1 MKRKHRNIILAI
13 LMVIS
18 VSLFSSCN
26 SCSSCNKSLNE
37 LKSDNGVTLI
47 GGNFEK
53 KAKLITE
60 KLQATDENVLQSV
73 EKLPDEFQTYEGSD
87 LVAMDISV
95 QSNGVKVQPNGK
107 VKVSVPT
114 PIEGAT
120 KYWVF
125 HVKSEEEVEQL
136 DSEFKDEKLTF
147 ETDSFSMFIFI
158 DAESGEKVTI
168 KNQGPCV
175 GIVDVKIKTK
185 GYLRDIVREF
195 SINSDEEKTFY
206 IKKGTLINIS
216 LWGGY
221 DVDYKGLYRQV
232 NGVIEDKPFSTS
244 QFPQYTVEEGEQTI
258 VAKFAGDLN
267 GVYQLWAFP
276 GESGVPV
283 VFPDGRAATEL
294 YVKPGNPNNIDI
306 TALMIKGLKRK
317 NEKLMYT
324 LLSPEQYDII
334 GLDKL
339 DYSKEGS
346 YRVEFIAK
354 ENKELW
360 ASITIHISEK
370 NGDVSAITTTG
381 GKFYV
386 NDKVDELL
394 NEKSFLFADKRYEY
408 KLTAVPDRTFDFG
421 GWYVCHEGGIVGQK
435 LSDELVYEVKQ
446 GEYDLTILA
455 LFTIKPEF
463 SNKQEVYQVR
473 IEPGESNIPLGFHN
487 GKPTEYIAT
496 SIFYKPGAP
505 EIDLLKLEITGLRRN
520 DELEDPY
527 EYVPLYFGDYT
538 IDYDGLDFRKEGKYY
553 VKYKLVSED
562 VDNSFM
568 VHVSNQFS
576 NLTVEFS
583 GKGKV
588 EDVRYGKYPI
598 TKSDTPETLEY
609 FPLHDFR
616 KIVATPAEGY
626 KFIGWYSVD
635 ENGKCS
641 EEPISL
647 ESEYIYYQ
655 NGKDEHIK
663 AVFVEI
669 ITNLT
674 VSCDGF
680 EYGNFYYNLDSKE
693 MPNLANLV
701 VKNEKGRTL
710 NASEFIVDASKVN
723 YEKTG
728 TYEISITYKYDE
740 EVKTSLTVE
749 VPKAETYSYIETED
763 VEKGIVK
770 MNDKI
775 IVKDPD
781 GYREEVDLGGTLTL
795 TAEPKEGY
803 KFGGWYIANNFGEEK
818 RHYSTNATETFTIT
832 GNTYIFARFI
842 EKDMV
847 TLTVIA
853 DEGGYV
859 FEYNENETPQNMK
872 RLEIAVREG
881 EKVKV
886 FASGEYVYSKFVGWY
901 DGEGENATLISTE
914 YLHEFIVMKETTVY
928 ARFEKAFSVSAIIEN
943 GGEFVDGPYVSED
956 GFYRDDLPENSE
968 VTIEVKAKEGYY
980 FVGWFISA
988 DYYSIEGLLS
998 TELKHTFI
1006 VNEET
1011 NNLHL
1016 TALFRAIATEIKLED
1031 SSDYGFYLDNDGNLV
1046 TEYLLNLNQEFYA
1059 LPEGL
1064 PLLGKIGD
1072 KYERLILGLEYR
1084 IESTINYTENGKFDT
1099 SKEGTYTI
1107 TYTYLNNPELKVVI
1121 TLKVIE
1127 LVRFLAQCSPYD
1139 GGYLLED
1146 GQRVDFGNGKM
1157 MEKGSEITLTA
1168 VAESEYNFV
1177 GWFYFDSDQSEKLVS
1192 TDATYTFMVNEERH
1206 VYAKFIEK
1214 EMHLFNAYP
1223 TEAGYITENGQE
1235 IDFGNGRRVEKGTQI
1250 TLTAHVKVEGYR
1262 FVGWYTSTDQSETL
1276 ISTDATYTF
1285 IVNENM
1291 SVFSKFEKIE
1301 EQS

>member
-18 VSLFSSCN
+18 LSLFPGCN
-26 SCSSCNKSLNE
+26 SCSSCNKIINE
-37 LKSDNGVTLI
+37 LKSESGVTLV

-53 KAKLITE
+53 QAKLITE
-60 KLQATDENVLQSV
+60 KLQATDENVQQSI
-73 EKLPDEFQTYEGSD
+73 ERLPDEFQTYEGSD

-95 QSNGVKVQPNGK
+95 QSKGVKVQPDGK

-114 PIEGAT
+114 PIEGVT

-125 HVKSEEEVEQL
+125 HIKSEKEVEQL
-136 DSEFKDEKLTF
+136 EAEFKDGKLTF

-158 DAESGEKVTI
+158 DAESGEKVII
-168 KNQGPCV
+168 KNQGPCEGRV
-175 GIVDVKIKTK
+175 IVKITTK
-185 GYLRDIVREF
+185 GYFRDIVKEF
-195 SINSDEEKTFY
+195 NINTDEEKTFY
-206 IKKGTLINIS
+206 IKKGTIIDIS
-216 LWGGY
+216 LLGGY
-221 DVDYKGLYRQV
+221 DIDYKGLYREV
-232 NGVIEDKPFSTS
+232 NGVVEDKPFTTE
-244 QFPQYTVEEGEQTI
+244 QFPQYTVEEGEQI
-258 VAKFAGDLN
+258 LVAKFAGNLN

-276 GESGVPV
+276 GESGVPA
-283 VFPDGRAATEL
+283 VFNDGRAATEL
-294 YVKPGNPNNIDI
+294 YIKPGNPNNIDV
-306 TALMIKGLKRK
+306 TALIIKGLKRK
-317 NEKLMYT
+317 NDKLRYT

-334 GLDKL
+334 GLDEL
-339 DYSKEGS
+339 DYSKEGT

-360 ASITIHISEK
+360 ASITVHVSEK
-370 NGDVSAITTTG
+370 NGDVSVFTTTG

-386 NDKVDELL
+386 NDKADELL
-394 NEKSFLFADKRYEY
+394 NEKSFLFTNTMY
-408 KLTAVPDRTFDFG
+408 KLTAVPDSTFDFG
-421 GWYVCHEGGIVGQK
+421 GWYVCHEGGIVGKK
-435 LSDELVYEVKQ
+435 LSDELVYEVKLS
-446 GEYDLTILA
+446 EYDLTILA

-463 SNKQEVYQVR
+463 SNKQGVYQVR
-473 IEPGESNIPLGFHN
+473 IEPGESNIPLGFHD
-487 GKPTEYIAT
+487 GKPTEYIAS

-505 EIDLLKLEITGLRRN
+505 EIDLLKLEIKGLRRN
-520 DELEDPY
+520 DELESPY
-527 EYVPLYFGDYT
+527 EFVPLYFGDYT
-538 IDYDGLDFRKEGKYY
+538 IDYDGLDFRKEGKYT
-553 VKYKLVSED
+553 VKYKLVSENVED
-562 VDNSFM
+562 SFM
-568 VHVSNQFS
+568 VYVSNQFS
-576 NLTVEFS
+576 HLIVEFS

-609 FPLHDFR
+609 FPLYDCR

-647 ESEYIYYQ
+647 ESEYLYYQ

-663 AVFVEI
+663 AMFVEI

-674 VSCDGF
+674 ISCDGF
-680 EYGNFYYNLDSKE
+680 ENGNFYYNLDRKE

-710 NASEFIVDASKVN
+710 NASEFIVDASKVD

-728 TYEISITYKYDE
+728 TYEITITYKYDKD
-740 EVKTSLTVE
+740 VKTTLTVE
-749 VPKAETYSYIETED
+749 VPKAETYSYIESED
-763 VEKGIVK
+763 VDKGVIK
-770 MNDKI
+770 MNGEI

-781 GYREEVDLGGTLTL
+781 GYRKEVDLGGTLTL

-803 KFGGWYIANNFGEEK
+803 KFAGWYITNSFSEEK
-818 RHYSTNATETFTIT
+818 RHYSTNETETFTIT
-832 GNTYIFARFI
+832 DNTYIFAKFI

-853 DEGGYV
+853 GEGGYV
-859 FEYNENETPQNMK
+859 FEYNETGTSQNMK
-872 RLEIAVREG
+872 RLELAVREG

-886 FASGEYVYSKFVGWY
+886 SASGEYVYSKFVGWY

-914 YLHEFIVMKETTVY
+914 DLHEFVVTANATVY
-928 ARFEKAFSVSAIIEN
+928 ARFEKAFYVNARIEN
-943 GGEFVDGPYVSED
+943 GGEFVDSPYVSED

-988 DYYSIEGLLS
+988 DYYSAEGLLS

-1011 NNLHL
+1011 NNLNL

-1031 SSDYGFYLDNDGNLV
+1031 SSDYGFYLDNEGKLV

-1059 LPEGL
+1059 MPDGQ

-1084 IESTINYTENGKFDT
+1084 VESTINYTKNGMFDT

-1107 TYTYLNNPELKVVI
+1107 TYTYLNNPELKVVMNF
-1121 TLKVIE
+1121 KVVE
-1127 LVRFLAQCSPYD
+1127 LVRFLAQCMPHNS
-1139 GGYLLED
+1139 GYLLED
-1146 GQRVDFGNGKM
+1146 GQRVDFANGKLV
-1157 MEKGSEITLTA
+1157 EKGTKITLTA
-1168 VAESEYNFV
+1168 VAGSEYNFV
-1177 GWFYFDSDQSEKLVS
+1177 GWFYFDSDQSEKLIS
-1192 TDATYTFMVNEERH
+1192 TDATYTFTVNEERY
-1206 VYAKFIEK
+1206 VYAKFVEK
-1214 EMHLFNAYP
+1214 EMHLFNAYS

-1235 IDFGNGRRVEKGTQI
+1235 VDFGNGRRVEKGTQI

-1262 FVGWYTSTDQSETL
+1262 FVGWYNSTDQNETL
-1276 ISTDATYTF
+1276 ISTDETYTF
-1285 IVNENM
+1285 IVNEDM
-1291 SVFSKFEKIE
+1291 FVFSKFEIIE
-1301 EQS
+1301 A